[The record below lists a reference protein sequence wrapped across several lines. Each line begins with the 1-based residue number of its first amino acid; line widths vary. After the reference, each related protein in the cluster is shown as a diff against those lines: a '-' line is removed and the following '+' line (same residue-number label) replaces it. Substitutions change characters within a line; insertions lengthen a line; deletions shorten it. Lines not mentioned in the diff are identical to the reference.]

1 MERTWV
7 LDWRELPGY
16 KIMRDFVRKPGHTQ
30 REALQVAG
38 SVLLSLP
45 KEILELEHS
54 GLLKEFTKLPSSF
67 WAFSYLWSTIV

>member
-16 KIMRDFVRKPGHTQ
+16 NVMRDFVRKPGHTQ
-30 REALQVAG
+30 REAFQVAG
-38 SVLLSLP
+38 SDLLSLS

-54 GLLKEFTKLPSSF
+54 GLLKEFTKLPFAF
-67 WAFSYLWSTIV
+67 WAFSYLWPAIV